1 MANSS
6 YAPNRCGYRLARVLW
21 PKAVTIT
28 TVRCPRAAGRSQP
41 ITQANPLPLVFK
53 EVLNSKRG
61 KRLPAQLLYSNAVH
75 EAEGPTSPAAPGVG
89 GRRGW
94 RFIRLVFQDE
104 GRRWDRGD
112 HANE

>member
-28 TVRCPRAAGRSQP
+28 TGRSQP

-75 EAEGPTSPAAPGVG
+75 EAEGPTSTLSPPIPGGSRFG